1 MVGIFHFAHPTA
13 NGKVIKNIEEI
24 QNNDLQKYVTKKIKK
39 QLGSIH
45 KKGVWFHQNSSLSL
59 SYSNSED
66 FKNFVKAK
74 KDELLKNKT
83 CKNDSI
89 EFIHE
94 NNLRHAIHFSDIVD
108 IYVDNKGDLHAKI
121 IDTYDFNKEPI
132 THFLV
137 YNARILQEHME
148 LETYYTITNI
158 IIPSKIWKQY

>member
-1 MVGIFHFAHPTA
+1 MFGF
-13 NGKVIKNIEEI
+13 IKI
-24 QNNDLQKYVTKKIKK
+24 V
-39 QLGSIH
+39 
-45 KKGVWFHQNSSLSL
+45 LSL
-59 SYSNSED
+59 AYSNYVD
-66 FKNFVKAK
+66 FKNFIKTK

-94 NNLRHAIHFSDIVD
+94 NNLRHAIYFSDIVD